1 VSELILI
8 YEPDSEVDARIYGEG
23 VARAMPALEI
33 LATTKRSEVLAHAP
47 LATVLI
53 AKAQNVSSELVAAM
67 PRIAWIQALTTG
79 VDPLLALKL
88 PPSVI
93 VTSARGIHGPQMA
106 ELTIL
111 LMMSLS
117 RDFPT
122 MLENQREK
130 RWLRWGQRLLAGKTL
145 VIVGVGAIGE
155 ALAARCK
162 PFGLKVVGITSRSS
176 VDHFDELRPRAQ
188 LRDAVAAADFLVLLI
203 PYSPETH
210 HMIDAS
216 VLAAMK
222 PTAYLVNVARGGVVD
237 EIALI
242 EALRTHQIAGAGLD
256 VFAQEPLPETSPL
269 WDLDNVIITPH
280 IGGMSDIYAEQILPL
295 LLHNLRAFAAGDRA
309 AMLNPVVLAP

>member
-1 VSELILI
+1 MSELILI
-8 YEPDSEVDARIYGEG
+8 YEPDSEADARIYGEG
-23 VARAMPALEI
+23 AARALPARQI
-33 LATTKRSEVLAHAP
+33 FTASKRSEALARAP
-47 LATVLI
+47 EATVLI
-53 AKAQNVSSELVAAM
+53 AKAQHVSAELVAAM
-67 PRIAWIQALTTG
+67 PRIEWIQALTTG

-106 ELTIL
+106 ELTVL
-111 LMMSLS
+111 LMMALS
-117 RDFPT
+117 RDFPRI
-122 MLENQREK
+122 LGNQREK
-130 RWLRWGQRLLAGKTL
+130 RWQRWGQRLLAGKTL

-162 PFGLKVVGITSRSS
+162 PLGLKVVGITSRRS

-188 LRDAVAAADFLVLLI
+188 LREAVAGADFLVLLI

-210 HMIDAS
+210 HIIDAA

-222 PTAYLVNVARGGVVD
+222 PTAYLINVARGGVVD
-237 EIALI
+237 EAALI
-242 EALRTHQIAGAGLD
+242 DALRTRRIAGAGLD
-256 VFAQEPLPETSPL
+256 VFAQEPLPESSPL

-309 AMLNPVVLAP
+309 AMLNLVTLAR

>member
-1 VSELILI
+1 MSDLILI
-8 YEPDSEVDARIYGEG
+8 YEPDSELHARIYGEG
-23 VARAMPALEI
+23 VAQALPARQI
-33 LATTKRSEVLAHAP
+33 LATSKISEALARAP
-47 LATVLI
+47 EATVLI
-53 AKAQNVSSELVAAM
+53 AKAQDVSPELVAAM

-79 VDPLLALKL
+79 IDPLLALNL

-111 LMMSLS
+111 LMMALS
-117 RDFPT
+117 RDFPR
-122 MLENQREK
+122 MLANQREK
-130 RWLRWGQRLLAGKTL
+130 RWQRWGQRLLAGKTL
-145 VIVGVGAIGE
+145 VIVGVGAISE

-162 PFGLKVVGITSRSS
+162 PLGLKVVGITSRSS
-176 VDHFDELRPRAQ
+176 VEHFDEVRPRQQ
-188 LRDAVAAADFLVLLI
+188 LREAVAGADFLVLLI

-222 PTAYLVNVARGGVVD
+222 PTAYLINVARGGVVD
-237 EIALI
+237 EGALI

-280 IGGMSDIYAEQILPL
+280 IGGMSDIYAEQVLPL

-309 AMLNPVVLAP
+309 AMLNLVTLGQ